1 MSRLSLHREQSNG
14 QEHSGKKEGC
24 FLSVLLTIL
33 MLLTSCYR
41 QIAPRYPDCWT
52 YVMCIRHAERDI
64 AVSCLNAYFDRLSSL
79 PRKQQ
84 E

>member
-1 MSRLSLHREQSNG
+1 MARVSLHRERSSG
-14 QEHSGKKEGC
+14 QEHSGKKERC

-33 MLLTSCYR
+33 MLLTSCYQ
-41 QIAPRYPDCWT
+41 QIDPRYPECWT

-64 AVSCLNAYFDRLSSL
+64 AVSCLNAYSDRLSSL